1 MYKVF
6 IDHKPLLVVNN
17 ANFSTKLKH
26 VIAKEI
32 IEFPRSIQTELDG
45 ASIDSPLQVVCEDVE
60 SEFKRLFKSYELIEA
75 AGGVVES
82 KNGILVIE
90 RNGFWDIPKG
100 KMEKGETP
108 AESAL
113 REIEE
118 ECGIYGHEIDKL
130 LTITYHTYQYKGRD
144 VLKKTYWYLLSYKG
158 DDVLTPQLD
167 EGITKVEWFN
177 QSRVPEIRSNTYGS
191 IHDVLDAYES
201 L

>member
-6 IDHKPLLVVNN
+6 IDHKPILLLNN

-26 VIAKEI
+26 VNAQEI
-32 IEFPRSIQTELDG
+32 IDFPLGIQPELNE
-45 ASIDSPLQVVCEDVE
+45 ATIVSPLQVVCEDVE
-60 SEFKRLFKSYELIEA
+60 SEFNRLFQSYELIQA
-75 AGGVVES
+75 AGGVVVS
-82 KNGILVIE
+82 QNGILVIE

-108 AESAL
+108 EESAL

-130 LTITYHTYQYKGRD
+130 LTITYHTYQYKGRN
-144 VLKKTYWYLLSYKG
+144 VLKKTYWYLLSYEG
-158 DDVLTPQLD
+158 NDILTPQLD
-167 EGITKVEWFN
+167 EGITKVEWFKPI
-177 QSRVPEIRSNTYGS
+177 RITEIRMNTFGS